1 MLDILDN
8 YMGHNGMGRNY
19 MGHNDMVYQ
28 KRTVDQQDYLWVAI
42 WWQNHQD
49 ADLHEYLWAE
59 GSTNL

>member
-28 KRTVDQQDYLWVAI
+28 KRTVDYQDYLWVAI
-42 WWQNHQD
+42 
-49 ADLHEYLWAE
+49 
-59 GSTNL
+59 